1 MFGFIKKLFCVATKS
16 ICVRICLIKTI
27 TNAEDIERYLD
38 DLLQQLEYLLI
49 DQDEMMIMI
58 IVIKKTE
65 YMSLSR
71 ISEVNIDLWEKQKV
85 QFPAHPDVNIIMGVN
100 GSGKTTFLN
109 NLYKSLTADNNKQ
122 NGDIVY
128 LPSIDNISMRDKR
141 KTATALA
148 QDLEYFIYDMKT
160 GPSLMNL
167 RMSMIDSST
176 KEQED
181 LKAQIADFQKTIND
195 LFALT
200 NKRIEI
206 EGSKF
211 SVITDNG
218 TLPVGAL
225 SSGEMQILLI
235 LLRVFLLSQRESI
248 VLIDEPENSLDIDW
262 QFELI
267 NLLVHFNP
275 NAQFFITTHSPAL
288 FGDGWG
294 DKVWYM
300 EQITK

>member
-1 MFGFIKKLFCVATKS
+1 MITTCAILRKNTGKNFCPKEEFCQATFV
-16 ICVRICLIKTI
+16 ICVGKPYFCHMITAETRIK
-27 TNAEDIERYLD
+27 DID
-38 DLLQQLEYLLI
+38 
-49 DQDEMMIMI
+49 
-58 IVIKKTE
+58 
-65 YMSLSR
+65 
-71 ISEVNIDLWEKQKV
+71 ISIWDNQRV
-85 QFPAHPDVNIIMGVN
+85 QFPAHPDVNIIMGIN

-109 NLYKSLTADNNKQ
+109 NLHKSLVGNRKDNENV
-122 NGDIVY
+122 VY

-141 KTATALA
+141 KTATALS

-160 GPSLMNL
+160 GPSLMSL
-167 RMSMIDSST
+167 RMSMIDCP
-176 KEQED
+176 ED
-181 LKAQIADFQKTIND
+181 KQAELKSRINGFQDVVNS

-200 NKRIEI
+200 HKRIEI

-211 SVITDNG
+211 SVITESG

-235 LLRVFLLSQRESI
+235 LLRVFLLNGREAV

-267 NLLVHFNP
+267 NMLVRINS
-275 NAQFFITTHSPAL
+275 NAQYFITTHSPAL
-288 FGDGWG
+288 FGEGWG

-300 EQITK
+300 EQITKK

>member
-1 MFGFIKKLFCVATKS
+1 
-16 ICVRICLIKTI
+16 
-27 TNAEDIERYLD
+27 
-38 DLLQQLEYLLI
+38 
-49 DQDEMMIMI
+49 
-58 IVIKKTE
+58 
-65 YMSLSR
+65 MSLSR
-71 ISEVNIDLWEKQKV
+71 ISEVNIDLWKKQKV

-109 NLYKSLTADNNKQ
+109 NLYKSLIDNNEQ
-122 NGDIVY
+122 NEDIVY
-128 LPSIDNISMRDKR
+128 LPSIDNISTRDKR

-167 RMSMIDSST
+167 RMSMIDSSAE
-176 KEQED
+176 KQEE
-181 LKAQIADFQKTIND
+181 LKAQIADFQKTVNG

-200 NKRIEI
+200 RKRIEI

-225 SSGEMQILLI
+225 SSGEMQVLLI
-235 LLRVFLLSQRESI
+235 LLRVFLLGKRESI

-267 NLLVHFNP
+267 NLLVRFNP

>member
-1 MFGFIKKLFCVATKS
+1 
-16 ICVRICLIKTI
+16 
-27 TNAEDIERYLD
+27 
-38 DLLQQLEYLLI
+38 
-49 DQDEMMIMI
+49 
-58 IVIKKTE
+58 
-65 YMSLSR
+65 MSLSR
-71 ISEVNIDLWEKQKV
+71 ISEVNIDLWKKQKV

-109 NLYKSLTADNNKQ
+109 NLYKSLIDNNEQ
-122 NGDIVY
+122 NEGIVY
-128 LPSIDNISMRDKR
+128 LPSIDNISTRDKR

-167 RMSMIDSST
+167 RMSMIDSSAE
-176 KEQED
+176 EQED
-181 LKAQIADFQKTIND
+181 LKAQIADFQKTVNG

-211 SVITDNG
+211 SVITEDSI
-218 TLPVGAL
+218 LPVGAL
-225 SSGEMQILLI
+225 SSGEMQVLLI
-235 LLRVFLLSQRESI
+235 LLRVFLLGQRESI

-294 DKVWYM
+294 DRVWYM